1 MEPLKYDYTI
11 DRSRENYAS
20 NKILKYVPSGSKVLE
35 VGCSTGYL
43 SRVLRDEFN
52 CQVTGIEIIADA
64 AELARPFCEQVLVG
78 DVETMDLPVLLGSR
92 MFDVVIMA
100 DVLEHLQ
107 DPAKVLKKCCS
118 VLKDDGLALV
128 SIPNVGYKGVIYEL
142 FNGKFQSRSH
152 GILDDSHRQY
162 YGLNEAIELLSHG
175 DMVLVELDRTVKGL
189 EDSEFHTDIP
199 DHLVELSQVIEDG
212 VESSTYQFI
221 IVASP
226 VSEKGLQKSARFL
239 ARNISSLSKAERNHS
254 REKHT
259 LLDVISEKNRQIAH
273 RDEVIRE
280 KNRLIAHRDEVIK
293 EKNKLIAHRDE
304 VIKKKNRLI
313 AYRDEV
319 INHKNHYLNLMRA
332 KFEEFGE
339 RNRDLQ
345 NQLGEWKIV
354 AKSSILYLPFLIY
367 KWLKGRRR

>member
-142 FNGKFQSRSH
+142 FNGKF
-152 GILDDSHRQY
+152 
-162 YGLNEAIELLSHG
+162 
-175 DMVLVELDRTVKGL
+175 
-189 EDSEFHTDIP
+189 
-199 DHLVELSQVIEDG
+199 
-212 VESSTYQFI
+212 
-221 IVASP
+221 
-226 VSEKGLQKSARFL
+226 
-239 ARNISSLSKAERNHS
+239 
-254 REKHT
+254 
-259 LLDVISEKNRQIAH
+259 
-273 RDEVIRE
+273 
-280 KNRLIAHRDEVIK
+280 
-293 EKNKLIAHRDE
+293 
-304 VIKKKNRLI
+304 
-313 AYRDEV
+313 
-319 INHKNHYLNLMRA
+319 
-332 KFEEFGE
+332 
-339 RNRDLQ
+339 
-345 NQLGEWKIV
+345 
-354 AKSSILYLPFLIY
+354 
-367 KWLKGRRR
+367 